1 MLDDAR
7 NNAGEVCPFA
17 QQGSG
22 EDAGVGQEMTARFLK
37 HIASDAF
44 PCVGA
49 KAALARSA
57 IEVHEFGAIADT
69 ASDVELLEAIRAFGG
84 RLALRDPQ
92 DSTAYSLVA
101 IFSDTELMSEE
112 ALEHRLW
119 SLLQRLHHIDAEQ
132 GVAWATSIST
142 DPDSPRF
149 SLSLG
154 GTPFFIIGLHP
165 GASRLGRRFA
175 RPVLVFNSHEQFEEL
190 REDGRYQK
198 MQAATRARDRELQG
212 SINPN
217 LADFGAA
224 SEARQYSGRAVGA
237 DWRCPFHVERL
248 PSAEAL

>member
-1 MLDDAR
+1 
-7 NNAGEVCPFA
+7 
-17 QQGSG
+17 
-22 EDAGVGQEMTARFLK
+22 MTARFLQ

-57 IEVHEFGAIADT
+57 IEVHEVGAIAD
-69 ASDVELLEAIRAFGG
+69 AAGDGELLEAIRAFGR
-84 RLALRDPQ
+84 RLAARDPE
-92 DSTAYSLVA
+92 DSTVYSLVA
-101 IFSDTELMSEE
+101 IFSDVSRMTEETFEE
-112 ALEHRLW
+112 RLW
-119 SLLQRLHHIDAEQ
+119 ALLQRLHHIDAQE
-132 GVAWATSIST
+132 GVAWATAIST
-142 DPDSPRF
+142 DPDSPKF

-165 GASRLGRRFA
+165 GASRLGRRFV

-190 REDGRYQK
+190 RADGRYQK

-224 SEARQYSGRAVGA
+224 SEARQYSGRAVSA
-237 DWRCPFHVERL
+237 EWRCPFHVETRS
-248 PSAEAL
+248 SAKTA